1 MVNKYDVYF
10 LSGVS
15 CLMVFSLTKTTYSLM
30 NKISV
35 LETNIENLKSRLD
48 DLELFKLRIY
58 NNEIIPG
65 RRAWDDIDIDIDE
78 EDMVD

>member
-1 MVNKYDVYF
+1 M
-10 LSGVS
+10 
-15 CLMVFSLTKTTYSLM
+15 TKTTYSLI

-35 LETNIENLKSRLD
+35 LETNVENLKSRLD

>member
-15 CLMVFSLTKTTYSLM
+15 CLMVFSLTKTTYSLI
-30 NKISV
+30 NKISN
-35 LETNIENLKSRLD
+35 LETNVENLKSRLD

-65 RRAWDDIDIDIDE
+65 RRAWDEIDIDIDE
-78 EDMVD
+78 EDIVD